1 METVDGREEAGQGQ
15 GGGEGKKL
23 ETRERGMDKRKEGRR
38 GIEKKRRDRKGR

>member
-15 GGGEGKKL
+15 GGGGNWRR